1 MLAAQWLRKQPDVL
15 RTYTYDRNGGFPC
28 SSIKEMNMQSKA
40 SRWMIGIAV
49 LAVMVGC
56 GATEKL
62 PEGDATGEQPL
73 AQAAEQPPVVEA
85 TGQPPEAMDRPP
97 VTEGKSY
104 SGWYMERAGQGM
116 FQSCGQSQQWR
127 VSGSDELRSKAR
139 DFGLEQ
145 DTPVYVRL
153 SGVQSADGDE
163 LVVSQV
169 EQFGSATPV
178 RNCGLTGVVIPAP
191 AGN

>member
-1 MLAAQWLRKQPDVL
+1 
-15 RTYTYDRNGGFPC
+15 
-28 SSIKEMNMQSKA
+28 MQSKA

-56 GATEKL
+56 GVTEKL

-73 AQAAEQPPVVEA
+73 AKAAEQQPVVAA
-85 TGQPPEAMDRPP
+85 TEQPPAAMDRPL
-97 VTEGKSY
+97 VAEGKSFA
-104 SGWYMERAGQGM
+104 GWYMERAGQGM

-127 VSGSDELRSKAR
+127 VSGSADLQTKAQ
-139 DFGLEQ
+139 DFGLGE

-153 SGVQSADGDE
+153 AGVQSADGNE
-163 LVVSQV
+163 LVVSKV

-178 RNCGLTGVVIPAP
+178 RDCGLTGVVIPAP